1 MKKGLTRVVLPMI
14 LLSVFPSA
22 GSGAD
27 WPQWRG
33 PNGNGTSGETGLVT
47 TWNPTTLENV
57 VFRIPH
63 VGRSTP
69 AVFDGRVCASGRA
82 DGRYETIGCWSA
94 KDGAKLWERRYV
106 VHNTTIPFSRVGWAS
121 VSGDPETGYL
131 YAQNGD
137 GQLIAFDRAGKTVW
151 QIRLGEEMGR
161 SSGYGGRTHSPL
173 IDSNSLIVSIVGAS
187 WGEQAPL
194 RQRYASL
201 DKRTGK
207 VEWVSTPSAAA
218 VEDFNNQANAIVG
231 VIGGERLMV
240 GGGADGW
247 IYALRV
253 RTGELAWSYRF
264 SPRSLNAPVTI
275 RDGIVYANQGDEPL
289 EGGFMGQ
296 VIAID
301 GSLKGDITATG
312 RKWNADGITAAF
324 AAPLL
329 DGNRM
334 YVTDNAGNLHA
345 LDATSGKHLYETN
358 LGTIGRGSP
367 TLADG
372 KIFATEVNGNV
383 HILKP
388 LADRFE
394 TLSHVA
400 LKMPEGRHV
409 EVWGSVAPAY
419 GRLYL
424 LTENY
429 LYCLGDKKAPFKGP
443 AVGAPTTVMPW
454 PKEAAGPE
462 GPLAS
467 IALFPAETWA
477 APGEK
482 VSFEV
487 RGFDAQGRR
496 VKAPAATFSL
506 SGLAG
511 TVDANGVFSGEASR
525 VLQAGK
531 VVAKAGALE
540 GSARVRIFGALP
552 WSDDFE
558 SGKVPGH
565 WVGAGR
571 LAISDSPEGKILSKG
586 PVQVGL
592 NRATVFI
599 GPVTMKAY
607 SIESDVRATKRG
619 RRMGDVGLINNGYTL
634 DMQGVHQKLQIR
646 SWASELSFSK
656 DVPFTVE
663 SDVWYRMKLVVEPGT
678 SKTVVRGKVWK
689 RGEAEPAAWTIEF
702 EDGVV
707 IEAGAPG
714 IYGDSPADIAWD
726 NLKLTSN
733 R

>member
-1 MKKGLTRVVLPMI
+1 MGLKRTVLPAV
-14 LLSVFPSA
+14 LVVSA
-22 GSGAD
+22 FTASAAD

-33 PNGNGTSGETGLVT
+33 PNGNSTTTETGLIS
-47 TWNPTTLENV
+47 TWSPTTLENV
-57 VFRIPH
+57 VFRIPY

-69 AVFDGRVCASGRA
+69 AVFEGRVCASGRA
-82 DGRYETIGCWSA
+82 DGRYETISCFSA
-94 KDGAKLWERRYV
+94 KDGSKLWERRFV

-121 VSGDPETGYL
+121 VAGDPETGYL
-131 YAQNGD
+131 YSQNGD
-137 GQLIAFDRAGKTVW
+137 GQLMAFDRTGKTVW
-151 QIRLGEEMGR
+151 QLRLGEEMGR

-173 IDSNSLIVSIVGAS
+173 IDGDSLIVSIVGAS

-207 VEWVSTPSAAA
+207 VQWVVSPSTAA

-231 VIGGERLMV
+231 VIGGERLMI

-247 IYALRV
+247 IYAIRA
-253 RTGELAWSYRF
+253 RTGEPVWSYRF

-275 RDGIVYANQGDEPL
+275 RDGVVYANQGDEPI

-301 GSLKGDITATG
+301 GSLKGDITNTG
-312 RKWNADGITAAF
+312 RKWHSDGITAAF

-345 LDATSGKHLYETN
+345 LDAATGARLYETN

-388 LADRFE
+388 LADKFE
-394 TLSHVA
+394 TLSHVQ

-424 LTENY
+424 MTENF
-429 LYCLGDKKAPFKGP
+429 LYCLGDKKAAYKGP
-443 AVGAPTTVMPW
+443 AVGTHGTVMPW
-454 PKEAAGPE
+454 PKEAAPSDQ
-462 GPLAS
+462 PATS
-467 IALFPAETWA
+467 IAVFPAELNVK
-477 APGEK
+477 PGEK
-482 VSFEV
+482 VAFEL
-487 RGFDAQGRR
+487 RAFDALGRK
-496 VKAPAATFSL
+496 VKAPPAVFSVA
-506 SGLAG
+506 GLKGA
-511 TVDANGVFSGEASR
+511 VDANGVFTAETTPAP
-525 VLQAGK
+525 QAGK
-531 VVAKAGALE
+531 VLAKAGTLE
-540 GSARVRIFGALP
+540 AGARVRVFGALP
-552 WSDDFE
+552 WSEDFE
-558 SGKVPGH
+558 GGKVPGT

-571 LAISDSPEGKILSKG
+571 LSIGDSPEGKVLAKV
-586 PVQVGL
+586 PVQTGL

-599 GPVTMKAY
+599 GPATMQAY
-607 SIESDVRATKRG
+607 TIESDVRATKKG

-656 DVPFTVE
+656 EAPFAVE
-663 SDVWYRMKLVVEPGT
+663 SDVWYRMKLVVEPGKT
-678 SKTVVRGKVWK
+678 NTVVRAKVWK
-689 RGEAEPAAWTIEF
+689 RGEAEPSAWTIEF
-702 EDGVV
+702 DDPVV
-707 IEAGAPG
+707 LEAGAPG
-714 IYGDSPADIAWD
+714 LYGDSPADIAWD
-726 NLKLTSN
+726 NLKVISN

>member
-1 MKKGLTRVVLPMI
+1 MLVGLS
-14 LLSVFPSA
+14 SV
-22 GSGAD
+22 GSSPAAD

-33 PNGNGTSGETGLVT
+33 PNANGTSSETGLIS
-47 TWNPTTLENV
+47 TWSPTTMENV
-57 VFRIPH
+57 VFKIPMTA
-63 VGRSTP
+63 RSTP
-69 AVFDGRVCASGRA
+69 AVFDGRVCASARA
-82 DGRYETIGCWSA
+82 DGRYETIACYSA
-94 KDGAKLWERRYV
+94 KDGAKLWERRFV

-131 YAQNGD
+131 YAQDGD
-137 GQLIAFDRAGKTVW
+137 GQLNAFDRAGKTVW

-173 IDSNSLIVSIVGAS
+173 IDGDAVLVSIVGAS

-207 VEWVSTPSAAA
+207 VQWVSTPSAAT
-218 VEDFNNQANAIVG
+218 VEDFNNQANAVVG
-231 VIGGERLMV
+231 VIGGERLMI

-247 IYALRV
+247 IYAIRAK
-253 RTGELAWSYRF
+253 TGDLVWSYRF
-264 SPRSLNAPVTI
+264 SPRSLNASVTV
-275 RDGIVYANQGDEPL
+275 REGIVYANQGDEPL

-296 VIAID
+296 VIALD
-301 GSLKGDITATG
+301 GSLKGDITTTG
-312 RKWNADGITAAF
+312 RKWNANAITTGF
-324 AAPLL
+324 AAPLI
-329 DGNRM
+329 DANRA
-334 YVTDNAGNLHA
+334 YVVDNAGNLHA
-345 LDATSGKHLYETN
+345 LDATTGAKLYETN

-367 TLADG
+367 TMADG

-388 LADRFE
+388 LADKFE

-424 LTENY
+424 LTENF
-429 LYCLGDKKAPFKGP
+429 LYCLGDKKAAYKGP
-443 AVGAPTTVMPW
+443 APGALATVMPW
-454 PKEAAGPE
+454 PKDLPASDQ
-462 GPLAS
+462 PLAS
-467 IALFPAETWA
+467 IALYPAELSTKS
-477 APGEK
+477 GEK
-482 VSFEV
+482 VALEV

-496 VKAPAATFSL
+496 VKAPPAVFSVN
-506 SGLAG
+506 GLPG
-511 TVDANGVFSGEASR
+511 GVDAGGVFTAEASAAP
-525 VLQAGK
+525 VAGK
-531 VVAKAGALE
+531 VMAKAGALE
-540 GSARVRIFGALP
+540 ASARVRVFGALP
-552 WSDDFE
+552 WSEDFE
-558 SGKVPGH
+558 GGKVPGT

-571 LAISDSPEGKILSKG
+571 LAITDSPEGKFLSKG
-586 PVQVGL
+586 PVQTGL

-599 GPVTMKAY
+599 GPATMQGY
-607 SIESDVRATKRG
+607 TVESDVRATRKG

-656 DVPFTVE
+656 EEPFTIE
-663 SDVWYRMKLVVEPGT
+663 SDVWYRMKLVVEPGAA
-678 SKTVVRGKVWK
+678 KTTVRGKVWT
-689 RGEAEPAAWTIEF
+689 RGEPEPAAWTIEF
-702 EDGVV
+702 EDAVV
-707 IEAGAPG
+707 IQAGAPG

-726 NLKLTSN
+726 NLKVTSN

>member
-1 MKKGLTRVVLPMI
+1 MTMGLKRTLLTIVLAS
-14 LLSVFPSA
+14 LAAA
-22 GSGAD
+22 GSPAD

-33 PNGNGTSGETGLVT
+33 PNGNGTSSETGLVG
-47 TWNPTTLENV
+47 TWSPTTLENV
-57 VFRIPH
+57 VFRIPL

-82 DGRYETIGCWSA
+82 DSRYETIGCYSA
-94 KDGAKLWERRYV
+94 KDGAKLWERRFV

-131 YAQNGD
+131 YHQNGD
-137 GQLIAFDRAGKTVW
+137 GQLIAFNRAGKTVW

-173 IDSNSLIVSIVGAS
+173 IDGNSLIVSIVGAS

-207 VEWVSTPSAAA
+207 VEWVSTPSAAT

-231 VIGGERLMV
+231 VIGGERLII

-247 IYALRV
+247 IYAIRA
-253 RTGELAWSYRF
+253 RTGEPAWSYRF

-301 GSLKGDITATG
+301 GSLKGDLTATG
-312 RKWNADGITAAF
+312 RKWNSDGITAAF
-324 AAPLL
+324 AAPLM

-345 LDATSGKHLYETN
+345 LDANTGKRLYETN

-367 TLADG
+367 TMADG

-388 LADRFE
+388 LADKFE

-429 LYCLGDKKAPFKGP
+429 LYCLGDKKAAYKGP
-443 AVGAPTTVMPW
+443 APGAASTVMPW

-467 IALFPAETWA
+467 IALFPAEVSVV
-477 APGEK
+477 PGEK
-482 VSFEV
+482 LAFEV
-487 RGFDAQGRR
+487 RGLDAQGRR
-496 VKAPAATFSL
+496 VKVPAAAFSL
-506 SGLAG
+506 AGLPGAI
-511 TVDANGVFSGEASR
+511 DASGVFTAQASP

-531 VVAKAGALE
+531 VVAKAGAFE
-540 GSARVRIFGALP
+540 GSARVRVFGPLP
-552 WSDDFE
+552 WAEDFE
-558 SGKVPGH
+558 GGKVPGH

-571 LAISDSPEGKILSKG
+571 LAIGDSPEGKILSKG

-607 SIESDVRATKRG
+607 TIESDVRATRTG

-656 DVPFTVE
+656 DAPFTVE

-678 SKTVVRGKVWK
+678 AKTTVRGKVWK
-689 RGEAEPAAWTIEF
+689 RGEAEPSAWTIEF
-702 EDGVV
+702 EDNVV

-714 IYGDSPADIAWD
+714 IYGDSPANIAWD

>member
-1 MKKGLTRVVLPMI
+1 MKKGIPRVVFPVV
-14 LLSVFPSA
+14 LLSALQSPGLA
-22 GSGAD
+22 AD

-33 PNGNGTSGETGLVT
+33 PNGNGTSSETGLVS
-47 TWNPTTLENV
+47 TWSPTTLENV

-63 VGRSTP
+63 TGRSTP

-82 DGRYETIGCWSA
+82 DSRYETVSCWSA
-94 KDGAKLWERRYV
+94 KDGAKLWERRFV

-137 GQLIAFDRAGKTVW
+137 GLLLAFDRAGRTVW
-151 QIRLGEEMGR
+151 QVRLGEEMGR

-173 IDSNSLIVSIVGAS
+173 IDDKSVIVSIVGAS

-231 VIGGERLMV
+231 LIGGERLMV

-247 IYALRV
+247 IYAVRA

-275 RDGIVYANQGDEPL
+275 RDGIVYANQGDEPI

-301 GSLKGDITATG
+301 GSKRGDITAG
-312 RKWNADGITAAF
+312 GPKWHADGLTTAF

-329 DGNRM
+329 DGNRI

-345 LDATSGKHLYETN
+345 LDATTGARLYETN

-367 TLADG
+367 TMADG

-443 AVGAPTTVMPW
+443 AVGAPSTVMPW
-454 PKEAAGPE
+454 PSEPKAPE
-462 GPLAS
+462 GALAS
-467 IALFPAETWA
+467 IALFPAETMA

-482 VSFEV
+482 ITFEV

-506 SGLAG
+506 NGLAG
-511 TVDANGVFSGEASR
+511 TVDANGVFSGEAGR

-552 WSDDFE
+552 WGEDFE
-558 SGKVPGH
+558 GGKVPGH

-571 LAISDSPEGKILSKG
+571 LAISDSPEGKFLAKA

-607 SIESDVRATKRG
+607 TIESDVRATKKG
-619 RRMGDVGLINNGYTL
+619 RRMGDIGLINNGYTL
-634 DMQGVHQKLQIR
+634 DMQGVHQKLQVR

-663 SDVWYRMKLVVEPGT
+663 SDVWYRMKLVVEPGAAT
-678 SKTVVRGKVWK
+678 TVVRGKVWK
-689 RGEAEPAAWTIEF
+689 RGEAEPSAWTIEF
-702 EDGVV
+702 EDNVV

>member
-1 MKKGLTRVVLPMI
+1 MKKGITRALFLIVPVAS
-14 LLSVFPSA
+14 LSVSSVA
-22 GSGAD
+22 AD

-33 PNGNGTSGETGLVT
+33 PNGNGTSTETGLIS
-47 TWNPTTLENV
+47 TWSPTTNV
-57 VFRIPH
+57 VFRIPL

-82 DGRYETIGCWSA
+82 DSRYETIACFSA
-94 KDGAKLWERRYV
+94 KDGAKLWERRFV
-106 VHNTTIPFSRVGWAS
+106 VHNTTIPFARVGWAS

-131 YAQNGD
+131 YHQNGD
-137 GQLIAFDRAGKTVW
+137 GQLNAFDRTGKTVW
-151 QIRLGEEMGR
+151 QVRLGEEMGR

-173 IDSNSLIVSIVGAS
+173 IDADSLIVSIVGAS

-207 VEWVSTPSAAA
+207 VEWVATPSAAA

-231 VIGGERLMV
+231 VIGGERLLI

-247 IYALRV
+247 IYALRA
-253 RTGELAWSYRF
+253 RTGELAWNYRF

-312 RKWNADGITAAF
+312 RKWNSDAITAAF
-324 AAPLL
+324 AAPLM

-345 LDATSGKHLYETN
+345 LDATTGARLYQIN

-367 TLADG
+367 TMADG

-394 TLSHVA
+394 TLSHVQ

-409 EVWGSVAPAY
+409 EVWGSIAPAY

-424 LTENY
+424 LTENF
-429 LYCLGDKKAPFKGP
+429 LYCLGDKKAAYKGP
-443 AVGAPTTVMPW
+443 AVGAPATVMPW
-454 PKEAAGPE
+454 PKEVTGPE
-462 GPLAS
+462 QPLAS
-467 IALFPAETWA
+467 IALYPSETRTV
-477 APGEK
+477 PGEK
-482 VSFEV
+482 LSFEV

-496 VKAPAATFSL
+496 VNAPSPVTFSL
-506 SGLAG
+506 TGLTGA
-511 TVDANGVFSGEASR
+511 VDASGVFSAGASPA
-525 VLQAGK
+525 VQSGK
-531 VVAKAGALE
+531 VVARSGALE
-540 GSARVRIFGALP
+540 AGARVRVFGALP
-552 WSDDFE
+552 WSEDFE
-558 SGKVPGH
+558 GGKVPGH

-571 LAISDSPEGKILSKG
+571 LAIGDSPEGKILAKA
-586 PVQVGL
+586 PVQTGL

-599 GPVTMKAY
+599 GPATMQGY
-607 SIESDVRATKRG
+607 TMESDVKAIRKG

-646 SWASELSFSK
+646 SWASELGFSK
-656 DVPFTVE
+656 EVPFVVE
-663 SDVWYRMKLVVEPGT
+663 SDIWYRMKLVVEPGT
-678 SKTVVRGKVWK
+678 AKTTVRGKVWK
-689 RGEAEPAAWTIEF
+689 RAEIEPPAWTIEF
-702 EDGVV
+702 EDPVV
-707 IEAGAPG
+707 LSSGAPG
-714 IYGDSPADIAWD
+714 IYGDSPADISWD
-726 NLKLTSN
+726 NLKVISN

>member
-1 MKKGLTRVVLPMI
+1 
-14 LLSVFPSA
+14 
-22 GSGAD
+22 
-27 WPQWRG
+27 
-33 PNGNGTSGETGLVT
+33 
-47 TWNPTTLENV
+47 
-57 VFRIPH
+57 
-63 VGRSTP
+63 
-69 AVFDGRVCASGRA
+69 
-82 DGRYETIGCWSA
+82 
-94 KDGAKLWERRYV
+94 
-106 VHNTTIPFSRVGWAS
+106 
-121 VSGDPETGYL
+121 
-131 YAQNGD
+131 
-137 GQLIAFDRAGKTVW
+137 
-151 QIRLGEEMGR
+151 
-161 SSGYGGRTHSPL
+161 
-173 IDSNSLIVSIVGAS
+173 
-187 WGEQAPL
+187 
-194 RQRYASL
+194 
-201 DKRTGK
+201 
-207 VEWVSTPSAAA
+207 

-231 VIGGERLMV
+231 VIGGERLIV

-247 IYALRV
+247 IYAIRA
-253 RTGELAWSYRF
+253 RTGEPAWSYRF

-275 RDGIVYANQGDEPL
+275 RDGLVYANQGDEPL

-312 RKWNADGITAAF
+312 RKWHSDGITAAF
-324 AAPLL
+324 AAPLM

-334 YVTDNAGNLHA
+334 YVTDNSGNLHA
-345 LDATSGKHLYETN
+345 LDANTGARLYQTN

-367 TLADG
+367 VLADG

-429 LYCLGDKKAPFKGP
+429 LYCLGDKKAAYKGP
-443 AVGAPTTVMPW
+443 APGAASTVMPW
-454 PKEAAGPE
+454 PKEATGPE

-467 IALFPAETWA
+467 IALFPAETWV

-482 VSFEV
+482 LSFEV

-496 VKAPAATFSL
+496 VKAPPAAFSL
-506 SGLAG
+506 AGLTGAI
-511 TVDANGVFSGEASR
+511 DANGVFIAQAP

-531 VVAKAGALE
+531 VVAKAGAIE
-540 GSARVRIFGALP
+540 GSARVRVFGPLP
-552 WSDDFE
+552 WSEDFE
-558 SGKVPGH
+558 GGKVPGH

-571 LAISDSPEGKILSKG
+571 LAIGDSPEGKILSKG

-599 GPVTMKAY
+599 GPVSMKAY
-607 SIESDVRATKRG
+607 TIESDVRATRSG

-656 DVPFTVE
+656 DVPFAVE
-663 SDVWYRMKLVVEPGT
+663 SDVWYRMKLAVEPGT
-678 SKTVVRGKVWK
+678 SKTTVRGKVWK
-689 RGEAEPAAWTIEF
+689 RGEAEPSAWTIEF
-702 EDGVV
+702 EDAVV

-714 IYGDSPADIAWD
+714 IYGDSPAHIAWD

>member
-1 MKKGLTRVVLPMI
+1 MRLKRTA
-14 LLSVFPSA
+14 LSISLASLAVA
-22 GSGAD
+22 GFAAD

-33 PNGNGTSGETGLVT
+33 PNGNGTTSETGLVA

-82 DGRYETIGCWSA
+82 DSRYETVTCWAA
-94 KDGAKLWERRYV
+94 KDGAKLWERRFV

-137 GQLIAFDRAGKTVW
+137 GLLLAFDRAGKTVW
-151 QIRLGEEMGR
+151 QVRLGEEMGR

-173 IDSNSLIVSIVGAS
+173 IDDQSVIVSIVGAS

-207 VEWVSTPSAAA
+207 VEWVSTPSANA

-231 VIGGERLMV
+231 LIGGERLLV

-247 IYALRV
+247 IYAVRA

-275 RDGIVYANQGDEPL
+275 RDGLVYANQGDEPI

-301 GSLKGDITATG
+301 GSRRGDITAAG
-312 RKWNADGITAAF
+312 PKWHADGLTTAF

-345 LDATSGKHLYETN
+345 LDSTTGKHLYETN

-367 TLADG
+367 VLADG

-388 LADRFE
+388 LADKFE
-394 TLSHVA
+394 VLSHVA

-429 LYCLGDKKAPFKGP
+429 LYCLGDKKAAYKGP
-443 AVGAPTTVMPW
+443 AVGAPSTVMPW
-454 PKEAAGPE
+454 PKEPAAAEAP
-462 GPLAS
+462 
-467 IALFPAETWA
+467 IAAISVFPAEIWA
-477 APGEK
+477 APGDK
-482 VSFEV
+482 ITFQV
-487 RGFDAQGRR
+487 RGFDAQGRK
-496 VKAPAATFSL
+496 VKAPTATFT
-506 SGLAG
+506 LAG
-511 TVDANGVFSGEASR
+511 LDGAIDANGVYTGSTK

-540 GSARVRIFGALP
+540 GSARVRIFGTLP
-552 WSDDFE
+552 WNDDFE
-558 SGKVPGH
+558 SGKVPAH

-571 LAISDSPEGKILSKG
+571 LAVSDSPEGKILSKG

-599 GPVTMKAY
+599 GPATMKGY
-607 SIESDVRATKRG
+607 TIESDVRATKQG
-619 RRMGDVGLINNGYTL
+619 RRMGDIGLINNGYTL
-634 DMQGVHQKLQIR
+634 DMQGVHQQLQIR
-646 SWASELSFSK
+646 SWASELAFSK
-656 DVPFTVE
+656 EAPFAVA
-663 SDVWYRMKLVVEPGT
+663 SDVWYRLKLAVEPGAA
-678 SKTVVRGKVWK
+678 KTPVRGKVWK
-689 RGEAEPAAWTIEF
+689 RGEAEPTDWIIEYA
-702 EDGVV
+702 DDLV
-707 IEAGAPG
+707 ISEGAPG
-714 IYGDSPADIAWD
+714 IYRDSPANIAWD
-726 NLKLTSN
+726 NLKLT
-733 R
+733 

>member
-1 MKKGLTRVVLPMI
+1 M
-14 LLSVFPSA
+14 A
-22 GSGAD
+22 AD

-33 PNGNGTSGETGLVT
+33 PNGNGSSTETGLIS
-47 TWNPTTLENV
+47 TWSPTTGENV
-57 VFRIPH
+57 VFKIARS
-63 VGRSTP
+63 GRSTP

-82 DGRYETIGCWSA
+82 DSRYESIACFSA
-94 KDGAKLWERRYV
+94 KDGAPLWDRRFV
-106 VHNTTIPFSRVGWAS
+106 VHNTTIPYSRVGWAS

-137 GQLIAFDRAGKTVW
+137 GLLIALDRAGKTVW

-173 IDSNSLIVSIVGAS
+173 IDDDSVLVSIVGAS

-194 RQRYASL
+194 RQRYAAI

-207 VEWVSTPSAAA
+207 VQWVATPSTAA
-218 VEDFNNQANAIVG
+218 VEDFNNQANAVVG
-231 VIGGERLMV
+231 IIGGERLMV

-247 IYALRV
+247 IYALRA
-253 RTGELAWSYRF
+253 RTGELVWSYRF
-264 SPRSLNAPVTI
+264 SPRSLNASVTI
-275 RDGIVYANQGDEPL
+275 RDNVVYANQGDEPL

-296 VIAID
+296 VIALD
-301 GSLKGDITATG
+301 GTLKGDITATG
-312 RKWNADGITAAF
+312 RKWNANAITAAF
-324 AAPLL
+324 AAPIV
-329 DGNRM
+329 DGNRL
-334 YVTDNAGNLHA
+334 YTVDNAGNLHA
-345 LDATSGKHLYETN
+345 LDATTGAPLYQTN
-358 LGTIGRGSP
+358 LGTIGRGSA
-367 TLADG
+367 TMADG

-388 LADRFE
+388 LADKFE

-409 EVWGSVAPAY
+409 EIFGSIAPAY

-424 LTENY
+424 MTENF
-429 LYCLGDKKAPFKGP
+429 LYCLGDKKAAYKGP
-443 AVGAPTTVMPW
+443 APGAPATTMPW
-454 PKEAAGPE
+454 PKEVAAAE
-462 GPLAS
+462 QALAR
-467 IALFPAETWA
+467 IAVFPAELA
-477 APGEK
+477 AKPGEK
-482 VSFEV
+482 VAFEV

-496 VKAPAATFSL
+496 VKGPPAVFSL
-506 SGLAG
+506 NGLAG
-511 TVDANGVFSGEASR
+511 VVDVDGVFTAEALP

-531 VVAKAGALE
+531 VMAKAGALE
-540 GSARVRIFGALP
+540 ASARVRVFGALP

-571 LAISDSPEGKILSKG
+571 LAIGDSPEGKILTKA

-599 GPVTMKAY
+599 GPAAMQGYT
-607 SIESDVRATKRG
+607 IESDVRATRKG

-656 DVPFTVE
+656 ELEFAVE
-663 SDVWYRMKLVVEPGT
+663 SEVWYRMKLVVEPGAA
-678 SKTVVRGKVWK
+678 KTTVRGKVWK
-689 RGEAEPAAWTIEF
+689 RGEAEPSAWTIEF
-702 EDGVV
+702 DDPVV
-707 IEAGAPG
+707 LSGGAPG
-714 IYGDSPADIAWD
+714 LYGDSPADIAWD
-726 NLKLTSN
+726 NLKITSN

>member
-1 MKKGLTRVVLPMI
+1 MGLKRSVLTIVLASWALPG
-14 LLSVFPSA
+14 A
-22 GSGAD
+22 AAD

-33 PNGNGTSGETGLVT
+33 PNSNGTSSETGLIS
-47 TWNPTTLENV
+47 TWSPTTLENV
-57 VFRIPH
+57 VFRIPI

-69 AVFDGRVCASGRA
+69 AVFDGRVCASARA
-82 DGRYETIGCWSA
+82 DGRYETVACYSA
-94 KDGAKLWERRYV
+94 KDGAKLWERRFV

-137 GQLIAFDRAGKTVW
+137 GLLLAFDRAGKTMW

-173 IDSNSLIVSIVGAS
+173 IDGNSLIVSIVGAS
-187 WGEQAPL
+187 WGDQAPL

-201 DKRTGK
+201 DKMTGK
-207 VEWVSTPSAAA
+207 VQWVVSPSTNA
-218 VEDFNNQANAIVG
+218 VEDFNNQANAVVG
-231 VIGGERLMV
+231 EIGGERLMI

-247 IYALRV
+247 IYAIRV
-253 RTGELAWSYRF
+253 GTGELVWSYRF
-264 SPRSLNAPVTI
+264 SPRSLNASVTI
-275 RDGIVYANQGDEPL
+275 RNGIVYANQGDEPL

-312 RKWNADGITAAF
+312 KKWHADAITAAF

-329 DGNRM
+329 DGNRL
-334 YVTDNAGNLHA
+334 YAIDNAGNLHA
-345 LDATSGKHLYETN
+345 LDATTGKRLYEMN
-358 LGTIGRGSP
+358 LGTIGRGSA
-367 TLADG
+367 TMADG

-394 TLSHVA
+394 TLSHVQ

-429 LYCLGDKKAPFKGP
+429 LYCLGDKKVAFKGP
-443 AVGAPTTVMPW
+443 AVGAKAATAAAAPTLS
-454 PKEAAGPE
+454 EQ
-462 GPLAS
+462 PLAAIS
-467 IALFPAETWA
+467 VFPAELSV

-482 VSFEV
+482 VAFEV

-496 VKAPAATFSL
+496 VKAPAATFTL
-506 SGLAG
+506 NGLTGA
-511 TVDANGVFSGEASR
+511 VDATGVFTAQATPA
-525 VLQAGK
+525 LQAGK

-540 GSARVRIFGALP
+540 GSARVRVFGALP

-558 SGKVPGH
+558 SAKVPGH

-571 LAISDSPEGKILSKG
+571 LTIGDSPEGKILAKA

-599 GPVTMKAY
+599 GPATLQAY
-607 SIESDVRATKRG
+607 TIESDVRATKTG
-619 RRMGDVGLINNGYTL
+619 RRMGDIGLINNGYTL
-634 DMQGVHQKLQIR
+634 DMQGVHQKLQVR

-656 DVPFTVE
+656 EIPFTVE
-663 SDVWYRMKLVVEPGT
+663 SDVWYRMKLAVQPGKT
-678 SKTVVRGKVWK
+678 NTVVRGKVWK

-702 EDGVV
+702 DDPVLL
-707 IEAGAPG
+707 EAGAPG
-714 IYGDSPADIAWD
+714 LYGDSPANIAWD
-726 NLKLTSN
+726 NLKITSN

>member
-1 MKKGLTRVVLPMI
+1 MRLKRTLLPIVLAAS
-14 LLSVFPSA
+14 SVTA
-22 GSGAD
+22 LAAD

-33 PNGNGTSGETGLVT
+33 PSGNGLSTETGLVS
-47 TWNPTTLENV
+47 TWSPVTGENV
-57 VFRIPH
+57 VFKIPL

-82 DGRYETIGCWSA
+82 DGRYETVACYSA
-94 KDGAKLWERRYV
+94 KDGAPLWERRFV

-151 QIRLGEEMGR
+151 ETRLGEEMGR

-173 IDSNSLIVSIVGAS
+173 IDGDSLLVSIVGVS
-187 WGEQAPL
+187 WGEHAPL

-207 VEWVSTPSAAA
+207 VQWFVSPATAN
-218 VEDFNNQANAIVG
+218 VEDFNNQANAIVAN
-231 VIGGERLMV
+231 IGGERLLI

-247 IYALRV
+247 IYALRA
-253 RTGELAWSYRF
+253 RTGELVWNFRF
-264 SPRSLNAPVTI
+264 SPRSLNASVTV
-275 RDGIVYANQGDEPL
+275 RDGIVYANQGDEPI

-296 VIAID
+296 VVALD
-301 GSLKGDITATG
+301 GSLKGDITNTG
-312 RKWNADGITAAF
+312 RKWHSDGITAAF

-329 DGNRM
+329 DGNRI

-345 LDATSGKHLYETN
+345 LDATTGARLYETN

-409 EVWGSVAPAY
+409 EVWGSIAPAY

-424 LTENY
+424 MTENY
-429 LYCLGDKKAPFKGP
+429 LYCLGDKKAAYKGP
-443 AVGAPTTVMPW
+443 APGARATVMPW
-454 PKEAAGPE
+454 PNEAPASDQPA
-462 GPLAS
+462 AS
-467 IALFPAETWA
+467 IAVFPTELMVK
-477 APGEK
+477 PGEK
-482 VSFEV
+482 IAFEV
-487 RGFDAQGRR
+487 RAFDALGRR

-506 SGLAG
+506 AGLTGAI
-511 TVDANGVFSGEASR
+511 DAQGIFTAAPAP

-531 VVAKAGALE
+531 VMAKAGTLE
-540 GSARVRIFGALP
+540 AGARVRVFGALP
-552 WSDDFE
+552 WSEDFE
-558 SGKVPGH
+558 GGKVPGT

-571 LAISDSPEGKILSKG
+571 LSVADSPEGKFLAKV

-599 GPVTMKAY
+599 GPATMKGY
-607 SIESDVRATKRG
+607 TMESDVRATRKG

-634 DMQGVHQKLQIR
+634 DLQGIHQKLQVR
-646 SWASELSFSK
+646 SWASELAFAK
-656 DVPFTVE
+656 DVPFVVE
-663 SDVWYRMKLVVEPGT
+663 SDVWYRMKLVVEPGKT
-678 SKTVVRGKVWK
+678 STVVRGKVWK
-689 RGEAEPAAWTIEF
+689 RGEAEPSAWTIEF
-702 EDGVV
+702 DDPVV
-707 IEAGAPG
+707 LEAGAPG
-714 IYGDSPADIAWD
+714 LYGDSPADIAWD
-726 NLKLTSN
+726 NLKITSN

>member
-1 MKKGLTRVVLPMI
+1 MTQGMSRAVLSI
-14 LLSVFPSA
+14 VLVSSA
-22 GSGAD
+22 GMTSSAAD

-33 PNGNGTSGETGLVT
+33 PNGNGTSSESGLIS
-47 TWNPTTLENV
+47 TWSPATLENV

-63 VGRSTP
+63 MGRSTP

-82 DGRYETIGCWSA
+82 DNRYETISCYSA
-94 KDGAKLWERRYV
+94 KDGTKLWERRFV

-137 GQLIAFDRAGKTVW
+137 GLLVALDRAGKTVW
-151 QIRLGEEMGR
+151 EIRLGEEMGR

-173 IDSNSLIVSIVGAS
+173 IDRDSLLVSIVGAS
-187 WGEQAPL
+187 WGDQAAL

-207 VEWVSTPSAAA
+207 VQWVSTPATAA

-231 VIGGERLMV
+231 VINGERLLV

-247 IYALRV
+247 IYAV
-253 RTGELAWSYRF
+253 RAATGELAWSYRF

-275 RDGIVYANQGDEPL
+275 RDGIVYANQGDEPI

-296 VIAID
+296 VVAID
-301 GSLKGDITATG
+301 GSLKGDITTTG
-312 RKWNADGITAAF
+312 RKWNSDGITAAF

-329 DGNRM
+329 DGNRL
-334 YVTDNAGNLHA
+334 YTVDNAGNLHA
-345 LDATSGKHLYETN
+345 LDATTGKRLYDTN

-383 HILKP
+383 HVLRP

-424 LTENY
+424 LTENF

-443 AVGAPTTVMPW
+443 AVGAAAASFPW
-454 PKEAAGPE
+454 PKEPTDAPGPIAT
-462 GPLAS
+462 L
-467 IALFPAETWA
+467 ALFPSEVKA

-482 VSFEV
+482 VAFEV
-487 RGFDAQGRR
+487 RGFDARGRA
-496 VKAPAATFSL
+496 VQASSAAFSL
-506 SGLAG
+506 NGLVGAI
-511 TVDANGVFSGEASR
+511 DANGVFTADAAK

-531 VVAKAGALE
+531 VVAKAGPLE
-540 GSARVRIFGALP
+540 ASARVRIFGPLP
-552 WSDDFE
+552 WTEDYE
-558 SGKVPGH
+558 GGRVPGH

-571 LAISDSPEGKILSKG
+571 LAVSDSPEGKILTKA
-586 PVQVGL
+586 PVQSGL

-599 GPVTMKAY
+599 GPSSMKAY
-607 SIESDVRATKRG
+607 TVESDIRATRKG

-634 DMQGVHQKLQIR
+634 DIQGVHQKLQVR

-656 DVPFTVE
+656 EVAFTVE
-663 SDVWYRMKLVVEPGT
+663 SDVWYRMKLMVEPGT
-678 SKTVVRGKVWK
+678 AGTTVRGRVWK
-689 RGEAEPAAWTIEF
+689 RGEAEPSAWTIEF
-702 EDGVV
+702 EDPVV
-707 IEAGAPG
+707 IQAGAPG

-726 NLKLTSN
+726 NLKVVSN